1 MSITELLVACAVLV
15 VLMAGVTDIIVS
27 GSRASEN
34 TTAQINAQQNLRTGF
49 DRLEFEGRCAS
60 SATLVSSGAGVTF
73 ALPAQCAHAAG
84 TYTWCVSS
92 GTLGRYDGSACTGTP
107 EIFATGLTSA
117 TPFSLLTATGTL
129 PRLQVRMAIGN
140 VSESDTI
147 TLRNASPS

>member
-1 MSITELLVACAVLV
+1 MTITELLVACAVLV
-15 VLMAGVTDIIVS
+15 ILMAGVTDIIVS

-34 TTAQINAQQNLRTGF
+34 TTAQINAQQNLRVGF

-60 SATLVSSGAGVTF
+60 SATLVSGGAGVTF
-73 ALPAQCAHAAG
+73 VLPSQCAHAAG

-92 GTLGRYDGSACTGTP
+92 GTLGRYAGSACSGTAQV
-107 EIFATGLTSA
+107 FASGLTST
-117 TPFSLLTATGTL
+117 TPFSLLTSTGTL
-129 PRLQVRMAIGN
+129 PRLQVSMAIGN